1 MQNIGLYN
9 TIQHNTYNNLTIYLN
24 LSNYVWNYTI
34 SITLP
39 PLEAKI
45 TPVICKTSFVLNRNC
60 LLDKGGKIF
69 IDPLINLPTKLRV
82 CESPTH

>member
-34 SITLP
+34 SITDAR
-39 PLEAKI
+39 AKMGGYGSG
-45 TPVICKTSFVLNRNC
+45 CNRRA
-60 LLDKGGKIF
+60 GK
-69 IDPLINLPTKLRV
+69 
-82 CESPTH
+82 EG